1 MNKLIKIFLL
11 FLLLLLL
18 LNSKKDFFYRE
29 YVNKNNEIRSK
40 EDVYNFRD
48 IVSYDNDIIDNN
60 VYKLGIEKCLE
71 QCDGNC
77 VEYGVTVVGVCF
89 KKINF

>member
-1 MNKLIKIFLL
+1 MNKFIKIFLL

-48 IVSYDNDIIDNN
+48 IFSYDNDIINN
-60 VYKLGIEKCLE
+60 EVVKLGIEKCLE

-77 VEYGVTVVGVCF
+77 VEYGVTGIGVCF
-89 KKINF
+89 KKIDF